1 MSSKKQFSS
10 HFSHVTHST
19 NFFARVGGHRITSSE
34 NQWEAFRNTKHYR
47 TSDSCFVAFF
57 FSLSLLHNMRHF
69 ILGFRRFKTFLF
81 SFSFH
86 FFFFNRRTVA
96 GATEKVAGDIA
107 GRRRFLTTLVSY
119 VMLAFSALHF
129 PSIWLVTLKK
139 SWNLIGNIFLG
150 LLSHWL
156 G

>member
-1 MSSKKQFSS
+1 MELAHRKQQAIILRLVVSAGIEL
-10 HFSHVTHST
+10 HLVK
-19 NFFARVGGHRITSSE
+19 ISE
-34 NQWEAFRNTKHYR
+34 KRSEIQNTTVLPTLVLLR
-47 TSDSCFVAFF
+47 FF

-81 SFSFH
+81 SFSFP

-129 PSIWLVTLKK
+129 PSI
-139 SWNLIGNIFLG
+139 
-150 LLSHWL
+150 
-156 G
+156 